1 VGIVGFPFE
10 KTQRNNLLCVKG
22 EQMIF
27 SIANGL
33 DTAQKIPAGSFVEL
47 NIWERQHIEEWIR
60 TNPEML
66 GEDLLIV
73 STEFDRF
80 SNSNDRLDVL
90 AVDRLGN
97 LVVIELKRDPVAGYA
112 DLQAIRYAAMVSAM
126 TIDLLLPYYILYRK
140 KYYSEA
146 LTEREAQ
153 EQIIEFVESDSF
165 SEFSNKPRII
175 LCSEGFSQEITATV
189 LWLRESDIDI
199 SCVKITPYKVGENII
214 IVPKVVIPLEE
225 AKQYLIDIKRKE
237 EEREQSKRK
246 YRPKTMKIL
255 IENKLVQEGD
265 VIYLKNG
272 LPSHLEYKEDDPT
285 FRATITGKLGQ
296 SNAVL
301 WEKDGKE
308 YSISALAWKI
318 FKDSHPDKKDPGGV
332 NGNWHWVNSKN
343 KPLWDIA
350 EEFLAKST

>member
-1 VGIVGFPFE
+1 
-10 KTQRNNLLCVKG
+10 
-22 EQMIF
+22 MIF
-27 SIANGL
+27 SISNGL
-33 DTAQKIPAGSFVEL
+33 DKAKKIQAGSFVEL

-73 STEFDRF
+73 SIEFDRF

-90 AVDRLGN
+90 AVDRSGN
-97 LVVIELKRDPVAGYA
+97 LVVIELKRDPASGYA
-112 DLQAIRYAAMVSAM
+112 DLQAIRYAAMVSSM
-126 TIDLLLPYYILYRK
+126 TIELLLPYYISYRK
-140 KYYSEA
+140 KYYEETLSEG
-146 LTEREAQ
+146 EAHD
-153 EQIIEFVESDSF
+153 QIIEFVESDTF
-165 SEFSNKPRII
+165 SELSSKPRMI

-199 SCVKITPYKVGENII
+199 SCVKITPYKVDENII

-237 EEREQSKRK
+237 EQEKSKRK

-255 IENKLVQEGD
+255 IENNLVQEGD
-265 VIYLKNG
+265 IIYLKNG
-272 LPSHLEYKEDDPT
+272 LPSYLQYEENNPVFK
-285 FRATITGKLGQ
+285 ATITGKLGQ

-301 WEKDGKE
+301 WENDGNE

-318 FKDSHPDKKDPGGV
+318 FKDLHPDKKDPGGV
-332 NGNWHWVNSKN
+332 NGNWHWVNSEGKS
-343 KPLWDIA
+343 LWEVA
-350 EEFLAKST
+350 EEYLAKTHNVHEQ